1 MRPASQVDWDKGRA
15 LLHLLE
21 VLGLQQQADVLP
33 IYIGDD
39 KTDED
44 AFRALQDTGVCRHP
58 CCWIVC
64 MVCCSFAC
72 LSINSCL
79 AAFKALQDSTASRR
93 PCL

>member
-1 MRPASQVDWDKGRA
+1 LLLLSSCQVDWDKGRA

-44 AFRALQDTGVCRHP
+44 AF
-58 CCWIVC
+58 
-64 MVCCSFAC
+64 
-72 LSINSCL
+72 
-79 AAFKALQDSTASRR
+79 KALQGTGGWSSHHS
-93 PCL
+93 CCV

>member
-1 MRPASQVDWDKGRA
+1 MHSASCRVFHPPGTACLLLMFGACIYCCRCCCQVDWDKGRA

-44 AFRALQDTGVCRHP
+44 AFRALQDHTGATP
-58 CCWIVC
+58 W
-64 MVCCSFAC
+64 
-72 LSINSCL
+72 
-79 AAFKALQDSTASRR
+79 
-93 PCL
+93 

>member
-1 MRPASQVDWDKGRA
+1 MVKLRLAAAAVSFCQVDWDKGRA

-44 AFRALQDTGVCRHP
+44 AF
-58 CCWIVC
+58 
-64 MVCCSFAC
+64 
-72 LSINSCL
+72 
-79 AAFKALQDSTASRR
+79 KALQGTGAWLEHDSSCRVSVSLLLTC
-93 PCL
+93 P